1 MPDKEPLEA
10 FAKEKGISGEL
21 LQKDEVVGHFLAEL
35 KRVGKEAGF
44 FGFEIPQKA
53 HLTAN
58 AFSVENEILTPTFKL
73 KRNDAKKAFYSEI
86 KQMYGGAKLQ
96 GEEE

>member
-1 MPDKEPLEA
+1 MPDKEPLEKY
-10 FAKEKGISGEL
+10 AKDKGISGAFEEL
-21 LQKDEVVGHFLAEL
+21 LVKEELVGHFLAEL

-58 AFSVENEILTPTFKL
+58 VFSVENEILTPTFKL
-73 KRNDAKKAFYSEI
+73 KRNDAKKAFY
-86 KQMYGGAKLQ
+86 A
-96 GEEE
+96 